1 MKRTLLDL
9 TQSILSALDSDEVNS
24 ISDTTESLQV
34 AEVIRTAYFNIIAR
48 TNLPEHKQIFQLEA
62 SNNINQPTLMVRPD
76 TANRVEWI
84 KYKNE
89 DQDDQYQYV
98 TIVPLE
104 QFMDMTQGLNVDES
118 NVGTLSLTIDGLSF
132 VFKFQTDRQPTYC
145 TVIKDRYFIFD
156 AYNESYDDTLKK
168 AKTMCFGE
176 ILPVFTLSDNFIP
189 DMDDQQFPLLL
200 NEAKSL
206 AFLELKQMQHPKADQ
221 EAKRQWHNLQRMK
234 SVAEVPSYFDQLPNF
249 GRSGNRYSVRS
260 FRQR

>member
-1 MKRTLLDL
+1 MKRTLLDM

-34 AEVIRTAYFNIIAR
+34 AEVIRTTYFNIVAR

-62 SNNINQPTLMVRPD
+62 SLDSNLPVLMYRPTTV
-76 TANRVEWI
+76 NRIDWI
-84 KYKNE
+84 KYQDE
-89 DQDDQYQYV
+89 DQDDQYKYV
-98 TIVPLE
+98 TMIPIE
-104 QFMDMTQGLNVDES
+104 QFMDMTTNLDLDQTNVDTM
-118 NVGTLSLTIDGLSF
+118 TLTLGGEDFT
-132 VFKFQTDRQPTYC
+132 FKFQKDRQPTYC
-145 TVIKDRYFIFD
+145 TVIKDSYIIFD
-156 AYNESYDDTLKK
+156 AFNEDYDSTLQKS
-168 AKTMCFGE
+168 KTMCFGE